1 MEKIRIKNL
10 IISENN
16 PPPLIAEIG
25 INHGGSL
32 SLAKKM
38 AKLAVDSGANI
49 IKHQTHIIEDEMS
62 KEADSFKI
70 SYVNQ
75 SIYEIMKRCALSKE
89 NEHNLKEYIEKDL
102 KSIFISTPFSRKA
115 ANFLNELKISFFK
128 IGSGE
133 CNNYPLIEHIA
144 KFKKPI
150 IMSTGMNSLDSI
162 SFQLKL

>member
-1 MEKIRIKNL
+1 M
-10 IISENN
+10 
-16 PPPLIAEIG
+16 IAEIG

-89 NEHNLKEYIEKDL
+89 NEHNLKGVY
-102 KSIFISTPFSRKA
+102 RKR
-115 ANFLNELKISFFK
+115 FK
-128 IGSGE
+128 I
-133 CNNYPLIEHIA
+133 NFY
-144 KFKKPI
+144 
-150 IMSTGMNSLDSI
+150 
-162 SFQLKL
+162 

>member
-75 SIYEIMKRCALSKE
+75 SIYEIMKRCA
-89 NEHNLKEYIEKDL
+89 
-102 KSIFISTPFSRKA
+102 
-115 ANFLNELKISFFK
+115 
-128 IGSGE
+128 
-133 CNNYPLIEHIA
+133 
-144 KFKKPI
+144 
-150 IMSTGMNSLDSI
+150 
-162 SFQLKL
+162 

>member
-49 IKHQTHIIEDEMS
+49 IKHQTHIIED
-62 KEADSFKI
+62 
-70 SYVNQ
+70 
-75 SIYEIMKRCALSKE
+75 
-89 NEHNLKEYIEKDL
+89 
-102 KSIFISTPFSRKA
+102 
-115 ANFLNELKISFFK
+115 
-128 IGSGE
+128 
-133 CNNYPLIEHIA
+133 
-144 KFKKPI
+144 
-150 IMSTGMNSLDSI
+150 
-162 SFQLKL
+162 